1 MPISGFN
8 EHSEM
13 AAASEQY
20 SIRAV
25 GRSENPKEP
34 AIYITSAKRLGGWVQ
49 KMAVVAYVHY
59 WINADIVSGWVG
71 RSEKVKTSADVI

>member
-1 MPISGFN
+1 
-8 EHSEM
+8 M

-49 KMAVVAYVHY
+49 KVAVVAYVHY
-59 WINADIVSGWVG
+59 FINDDIVLKWIDQK
-71 RSEKVKTSADVI
+71 RSKQVLT